1 MRIAEADGIRVETVD
16 AGTLRVD
23 GGAMFG
29 AIPKEVWERRAEP
42 DERNRILLAMRCLYV
57 ETPATRVLVDTGAG
71 NAPTAATRSA
81 YAIRN
86 EGSPTRLEDSLRDLG
101 VAPDDIDVVVLTHLH
116 FDHAGGATRREGGR
130 IVPSFPRARHVVRRG
145 EWETARSGDRRVAAS
160 YDPDALEPL
169 AAHGLLDLVDGET
182 EVAPGVRV
190 VDMPGHTR
198 DHQGVLVETG
208 AETLCYPA
216 DLVPTAAH
224 VAAAWIMAY
233 DVEPLVTWSEK
244 ERWLT
249 RAGADGWLLV
259 FEHDPVVAAARA
271 RPAAS
276 SPGCELG
283 ARMVEEGAALD
294 AELTGNGGDDAAPGG
309 GDARRFEDG
318 HGEG

>member
-1 MRIAEADGIRVETVD
+1 MRIADANGTRVETVD

-29 AIPKEVWERRAEP
+29 AIPKEVWERRADP

-57 ETPATRVLVDTGAG
+57 ETPTTRILVDTGAG
-71 NAPTAATRSA
+71 QALTAAARNA
-81 YAIRN
+81 WAIRN
-86 EGSPTRLEDSLRDLG
+86 EGSPTRLEDSLRALG
-101 VAPDDIDVVVLTHLH
+101 VEPGDIDVVILTHLH
-116 FDHAGGATRREGGR
+116 FDHAGGATRREGER

-145 EWETARSGDRRVAAS
+145 EWETARSGDRRVAEA

-169 AAHGLLDLVDGET
+169 ATHGLLDLIDRET

-208 AETLCYPA
+208 AGTLCYPA

-224 VAAAWIMAY
+224 IAAAWIMAY

-249 RAGADGWLLV
+249 RAGADGWLLA
-259 FEHDPVVAAARA
+259 FEHDPIVAAARA

-276 SPGCELG
+276 GPGCVLG
-283 ARMVEEGAALD
+283 RLLLERGTASVTPTE
-294 AELTGNGGDDAAPGG
+294 GG
-309 GDARRFEDG
+309 GDEPDSGGGEAWRLEDG
-318 HGEG
+318 HCER